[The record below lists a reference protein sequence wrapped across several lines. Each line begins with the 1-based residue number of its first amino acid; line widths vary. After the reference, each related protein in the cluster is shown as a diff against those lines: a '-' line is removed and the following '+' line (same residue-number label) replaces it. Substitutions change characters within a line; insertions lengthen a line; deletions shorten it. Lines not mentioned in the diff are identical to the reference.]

1 MLCLGHAGRL
11 MERIDPQDRPR
22 PPSVA
27 FQQVD
32 HAPPIRLVSPS
43 VRGYIV
49 LGLAQSRARRQRAIS
64 FASAANPACM
74 VRRLEFGNQGAGRH
88 RVSGETRDLSSKWV
102 MGRAK
107 KINQAWGSNPES
119 RPVAYLI
126 GKSRLTIGPTRLIVV
141 HLLTPTSNPAS
152 FLAHPHKGAK
162 NLRGCAAL
170 SLLLFAPLRA
180 YSSFSLLSAIL
191 LTASRCIPTGSRMRL
206 VLSSFPRSRT
216 WIKIATLNPRSLDT
230 SQATRRAYIA
240 KRREP
245 SKPFPG

>member
-1 MLCLGHAGRL
+1 LKLAIKALG
-11 MERIDPQDRPR
+11 DT
-22 PPSVA
+22 A
-27 FQQVD
+27 FQAK
-32 HAPPIRLVSPS
+32 HAI
-43 VRGYIV
+43 
-49 LGLAQSRARRQRAIS
+49 LA
-64 FASAANPACM
+64 
-74 VRRLEFGNQGAGRH
+74 
-88 RVSGETRDLSSKWV
+88 RDGS
-102 MGRAK
+102 K

-126 GKSRLTIGPTRLIVV
+126 GKSRLTIGPTRLIVVHLLTPTSNPASFLAHPHKGAKTRSLTNVPRCKAGVPPTIGPTRLIVV

>member
-74 VRRLEFGNQGAGRH
+74 VRRLEFGNQGAGRR
-88 RVSGETRDLSSKWV
+88 RVSGEKRDFSWRRV
-102 MGRAK
+102 K
-107 KINQAWGSNPES
+107 KDKPGLGLEPRISTCCLFN
-119 RPVAYLI
+119 RKV
-126 GKSRLTIGPTRLIVV
+126 
-141 HLLTPTSNPAS
+141 TPYHWANPADCCS
-152 FLAHPHKGAK
+152 PPHTHTDSHKGAK
-162 NLRGCAAL
+162 
-170 SLLLFAPLRA
+170 
-180 YSSFSLLSAIL
+180 I
-191 LTASRCIPTGSRMRL
+191 
-206 VLSSFPRSRT
+206 
-216 WIKIATLNPRSLDT
+216 
-230 SQATRRAYIA
+230 
-240 KRREP
+240 
-245 SKPFPG
+245 